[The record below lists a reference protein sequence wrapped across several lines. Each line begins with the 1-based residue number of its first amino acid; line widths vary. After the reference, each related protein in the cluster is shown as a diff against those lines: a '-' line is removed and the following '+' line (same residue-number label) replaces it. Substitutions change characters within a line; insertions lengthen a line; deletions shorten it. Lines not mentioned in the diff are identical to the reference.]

1 MKQIL
6 IICLVLLPGVKHCFA
21 QTEPRWK
28 TLPDIPAMSN
38 ADTSGLASVNG
49 ARLYFAVF
57 NKTGKDP
64 VLLLHGGF
72 SSSDDWGFEVP
83 LLATTHQVIVM
94 DTRGHGRSTMDD
106 QLFSYDLFASDVKG
120 LMDLLRVPKVS
131 IVGWSDGG
139 ITGLVMAMKYPASIK
154 KLFTYGSNYNKSGE
168 KDEPFDPALAA
179 KFMNRAK
186 ENYRKLSPT
195 PDGFDNLRRR
205 LIKLYSTEPNLD
217 TTALQRIHLPV
228 VIGCGEYEQFYT
240 RAHFES
246 LSKLIPGARL
256 AVMPAVSHG
265 GPIQDPMT
273 FHMEVTRLLDNAS
286 PREE

>member
-6 IICLVLLPGVKHCFA
+6 IICLVMLPGTKHCFG
-21 QTEPRWK
+21 QTAPRWR
-28 TLPDIPAMSN
+28 TLPDIPAMPN

-64 VLLLHGGF
+64 VILLHGGF
-72 SSSDDWGFEVP
+72 SSSEDWGFEVP

-106 QLFSYDLFASDVKG
+106 QPFSYDLFASDVKG
-120 LMDLLRVPKVS
+120 LMDVLRVPKASV
-131 IVGWSDGG
+131 VGWSDGG
-139 ITGLVMAMKYPASIK
+139 ITGLVMAMKYPAYIK

-168 KDEPFDPALAA
+168 KHEPFDSALAA
-179 KFMNRAK
+179 KFMNRVK
-186 ENYRKLSPT
+186 ENYRRLSPT
-195 PDGFDNLRRR
+195 PDGFANLRAQ
-205 LIKLYSTEPNLD
+205 IVKLYSTEPNLD
-217 TTALQRIHLPV
+217 TIALHRIRLPV

-246 LSKLIPGARL
+246 LAKLIPGARL
-256 AVMPAVSHG
+256 VVMPAVSHG
-265 GPIQDPMT
+265 GPTQDPST
-273 FHMEVTRLLDNAS
+273 FHTEITRLLDNT
-286 PREE
+286 R

>member
-6 IICLVLLPGVKHCFA
+6 IICLVLLPGAKHCFA

-38 ADTSGLASVNG
+38 SDTSGLASVNG

-139 ITGLVMAMKYPASIK
+139 ITGLVMAMKYPAYIN
-154 KLFTYGSNYNKSGE
+154 KLW
-168 KDEPFDPALAA
+168 PAWQ
-179 KFMNRAK
+179 KQSR
-186 ENYRKLSPT
+186 LSR
-195 PDGFDNLRRR
+195 DRC
-205 LIKLYSTEPNLD
+205 
-217 TTALQRIHLPV
+217 LQR
-228 VIGCGEYEQFYT
+228 
-240 RAHFES
+240 
-246 LSKLIPGARL
+246 
-256 AVMPAVSHG
+256 
-265 GPIQDPMT
+265 
-273 FHMEVTRLLDNAS
+273 LLCN
-286 PREE
+286 